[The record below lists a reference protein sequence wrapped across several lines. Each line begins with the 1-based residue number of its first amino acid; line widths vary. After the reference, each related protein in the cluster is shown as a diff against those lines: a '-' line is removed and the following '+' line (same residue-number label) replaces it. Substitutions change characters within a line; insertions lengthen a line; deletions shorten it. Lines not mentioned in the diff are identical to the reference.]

1 LKKTPIGIILLGAL
15 VFIVALIALIVGIS
29 TLLPGTP
36 LDIVWNIKNSFPPD
50 FRTTMIGKVFGSFIL
65 ILGMVMMASV
75 YGLIK
80 GSKIA
85 WWAIVIIFTVNL
97 VGDLVSVILGKGIDN
112 VIGIVIVGVL
122 LIYMTRPSVRSYFNK
137 K

>member
-1 LKKTPIGIILLGAL
+1 LKKIPIGIMLLGLL

-50 FRTTMIGKVFGSFIL
+50 FRTIMIGKVFGSFIL
-65 ILGMVMMASV
+65 ILGIVMMASV
-75 YGLIK
+75 YGLIR
-80 GSKIA
+80 GNKIA
-85 WWAIVIIFTVNL
+85 WWIIVIVFTANL

-112 VIGIVIVGVL
+112 IMGILIVGVL
-122 LIYMTRPSVRSYFNK
+122 LIYMTRPSVRRYFNNN
-137 K
+137 